1 MTDVNITLPHQYKPR
16 FYQLP
21 VLKALDKGYKRVVW
35 VMHRRGGKDLTILN
49 WCIKEIAV
57 GQAKTCWYLFP
68 SYKQAKRV
76 IWDGMTKDGK
86 RFMSHIPEEL
96 VKKKNSMELK
106 IEFTNGSIMQLL
118 GSDQY
123 DSLVGSGPSIVVF
136 SEAALHD
143 PRAWAY
149 IRPMLRET
157 QGTAIFISTPRGKN
171 WFYTLTEQAR
181 RSSVS
186 SGMMI

>member
-96 VKKKNSMELK
+96 VKKKNSMKRTCYSKHFVSLDIRWNLKFVHVFETGRKLPQIELQRHEK
-106 IEFTNGSIMQLL
+106 GQVMSCHDFLLLFIRTCTN
-118 GSDQY
+118 
-123 DSLVGSGPSIVVF
+123 
-136 SEAALHD
+136 
-143 PRAWAY
+143 
-149 IRPMLRET
+149 
-157 QGTAIFISTPRGKN
+157 ST
-171 WFYTLTEQAR
+171 T
-181 RSSVS
+181 
-186 SGMMI
+186 